1 MIKYMKIKKIETIVV
16 ILWFR
21 EESKRKKMEENQI
34 SIEWELAY
42 KRVGYYSLYSW
53 LQK

>member
-21 EESKRKKMEENQI
+21 EESKRKKKNKE
-34 SIEWELAY
+34 IEIILH
-42 KRVGYYSLYSW
+42 VL
-53 LQK
+53 